1 MPRNDMV
8 CNKEVLEA
16 NKKILFED
24 YKEGMPQGH
33 EFHDRQRYIKVKDK
47 ILSEI
52 SNATN
57 DQTVDLTWLQAE
69 FRELYTQIKGSGDVS
84 AQRKMLE
91 LGRQIVKNK
100 TEMLKDMKDIED
112 VSTDRKVQ
120 ILTTLIK
127 KKVQDDKLL
136 PKEIPE

>member
-8 CNKEVLEA
+8 CDKEVLEA

-24 YKEGMPQGH
+24 YKEGMPPGH

-69 FRELYTQIKGSGDVS
+69 FRELYTQIKGSGDVA